1 MNFDY
6 GDTLKRAA
14 QMTLRYKSFWVLM
27 TLQMLPSMI
36 MFPLFFYAL
45 WVLEN
50 SRGEAGGVWM
60 VVLGAALILL
70 FFASFLL
77 MAYSHSAV
85 TLGVIR
91 VDRGGEITDLMELLR
106 DAFPFYGRS
115 LGLILS
121 IQLTIGMIFTVVFMI
136 IGLLMVVTMGIG
148 AICLQPVILLLTPLS
163 MLLMAFMEAAQTAL
177 IAEDLGVLDSLKRAL
192 QVVRAHVWKY
202 VIISLVV
209 YFGTSIISGIISIP
223 LTFPAAILAMSTE
236 TMSLSDSQMGMAV
249 MASMFCCFVPVI
261 FAISGVTQTFIKTTL
276 GLSYLR
282 LASPAGEQVITLEEQ
297 AS

>member
-6 GDTLKRAA
+6 GDTLKQAA

-36 MFPLFFYAL
+36 MFPLFFFAL
-45 WVLEN
+45 WFLEEGQGN
-50 SRGEAGGVWM
+50 AEGVWM
-60 VVLGAALILL
+60 VVFGGTLILL

-77 MAYSHSAV
+77 MAYSHSTV

-91 VDRGGEITDLMELLR
+91 VDRGGEITDPMGLLR
-106 DAFPFYGRS
+106 DALPFYGRS

-121 IQLTIGMIFTVVFMI
+121 IQLTIGMIFTVVFML
-136 IGLLMVVTMGIG
+136 IGLVTVVTMGIG
-148 AICLQPVILLLTPLS
+148 SICLQPIILLLTPLS

-177 IAEDLGVLDSLKRAL
+177 IAENLGVLDALKRAF
-192 QVVRAHVWKY
+192 QVVRAHLWKY

-223 LTFPAAILAMSTE
+223 LTFPAAILAVSTE

-249 MASMFCCFVPVI
+249 MASVVCCFLPVI

-282 LASPAGEQVITLEEQ
+282 LASPAGEQVITLEEP